1 MKQNS
6 NEHIVMSIAKTKNGI
21 ELNEDINGTLPELSS
36 LLTLY
41 LVHFCQHFSKEKHT
55 ADGRQFSARL
65 ILTGIISAAIHNID
79 DELSEEGFIND

>member
-21 ELNEDINGTLPELSS
+21 ELQEDVSGTLPELTS

-41 LVHFCQHFSKEKHT
+41 LVHFCQHFAKTEATTDGHKFDPHT
-55 ADGRQFSARL
+55 
-65 ILTGIISAAIHNID
+65 ILMGIIITAQHNID
-79 DELSEEGFIND
+79 DELNMEDVD

>member
-21 ELNEDINGTLPELSS
+21 ELQEDVSGTLPELTS

-41 LVHFCQHFSKEKHT
+41 LVHFCQHFAKTEAT
-55 ADGRQFSARL
+55 TDGHKFDPKT
-65 ILTGIISAAIHNID
+65 ILMGIIITAQHNID
-79 DELSEEGFIND
+79 DELNMEDVG